1 LQDSSKDVSQ
11 DASALQDSLKDVS
24 QDASALQDSSKD
36 VSQDASALQDSSK
49 DVSQDASQDFSKGI
63 FAKQSYTVSYEV
75 SRILSLPLS
84 RTVWQYPSLLLD

>member
-1 LQDSSKDVSQ
+1 LGGSLTQSVDALQDSS
-11 DASALQDSLKDVS
+11 KDVS

-49 DVSQDASQDFSKGI
+49 DASQDFSKGI

-75 SRILSLPLS
+75 SRILP
-84 RTVWQYPSLLLD
+84 

>member
-1 LQDSSKDVSQ
+1 MAIGLIPK
-11 DASALQDSLKDVS
+11 AEPRFRRKDVS

-63 FAKQSYTVSYEV
+63 FAKQSYIVSYEV
-75 SRILSLPLS
+75 SRI
-84 RTVWQYPSLLLD
+84 